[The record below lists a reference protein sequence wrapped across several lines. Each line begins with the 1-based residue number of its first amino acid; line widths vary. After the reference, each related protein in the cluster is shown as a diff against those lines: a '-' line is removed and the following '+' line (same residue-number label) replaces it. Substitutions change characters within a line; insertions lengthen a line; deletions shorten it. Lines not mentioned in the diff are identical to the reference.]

1 MKKLFKIPALLFA
14 IMLIVSSCGNGRNAN
29 DDAETLVNSLQDF
42 ERLMTK
48 AEKADGKK
56 KIKLYEEAEDE
67 LENLIEIAEYYAEN
81 KDNYEKLEEAME
93 EFDEEAADEMESY
106 KEFKKGKKKFIKD
119 IKIALKSVE
128 ELKDED

>member
-1 MKKLFKIPALLFA
+1 
-14 IMLIVSSCGNGRNAN
+14 
-29 DDAETLVNSLQDF
+29 
-42 ERLMTK
+42 
-48 AEKADGKK
+48 
-56 KIKLYEEAEDE
+56 
-67 LENLIEIAEYYAEN
+67 
-81 KDNYEKLEEAME
+81 ME

>member
-14 IMLIVSSCGNGRNAN
+14 IMLIVSSCGRNAN

>member
-1 MKKLFKIPALLFA
+1 MKKLLKIPALLFA
-14 IMLIVSSCGNGRNAN
+14 IMLIVSSCGRNAN